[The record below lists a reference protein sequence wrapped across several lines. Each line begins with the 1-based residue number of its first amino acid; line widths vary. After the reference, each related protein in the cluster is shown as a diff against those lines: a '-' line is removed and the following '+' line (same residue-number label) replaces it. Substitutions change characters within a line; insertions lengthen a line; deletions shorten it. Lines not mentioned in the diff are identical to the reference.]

1 MNVSS
6 KMAWVGLL
14 GGAFLL
20 GAPGACFAAT
30 NEAPPTTAVAVATA
44 SDANANPYS
53 VITERNPFRLNP
65 PPPPPEPSKPP
76 SPALPAVILSGF
88 MRTGNQWKVLLSVK
102 TENPDPH
109 GQRITSYLAL
119 AEGEKG
125 TVGLG
130 TRQAVV
136 ELVKLYANQ
145 EKADI
150 ISAGAPITLS
160 MKDNGFESAAPS
172 LASSQAPPSPGASA
186 PVARRGMRAAPLPV
200 WQIDTNNAESVPV
213 EAGKAGGGISP
224 IVGSPPSIGG
234 ISSKGVV
241 PLSGRSASGD
251 ADAIMVG
258 GAGGMP

>member
-1 MNVSS
+1 
-6 KMAWVGLL
+6 MAWVGLL

-76 SPALPAVILSGF
+76 SPALPVVILSGF

-119 AEGEKG
+119 AEGDKQEVGIGDKKG
-125 TVGLG
+125 TV
-130 TRQAVV
+130 
-136 ELVKLYANQ
+136 ELVEIHADQ
-145 EKADI
+145 EKVEI
-150 ISAGAPITLS
+150 LNSGERNTLS
-160 MKDNGFESAAPS
+160 MKDNGFEN
-172 LASSQAPPSPGASA
+172 LASA
-186 PVARRGMRAAPLPV
+186 PRTRARNSAETTRQNPGNETEMTPAMRFRRPLTEEDVIKAQENPEERAPRLP
-200 WQIDTNNAESVPV
+200 
-213 EAGKAGGGISP
+213 
-224 IVGSPPSIGG
+224 
-234 ISSKGVV
+234 
-241 PLSGRSASGD
+241 
-251 ADAIMVG
+251 
-258 GAGGMP
+258 